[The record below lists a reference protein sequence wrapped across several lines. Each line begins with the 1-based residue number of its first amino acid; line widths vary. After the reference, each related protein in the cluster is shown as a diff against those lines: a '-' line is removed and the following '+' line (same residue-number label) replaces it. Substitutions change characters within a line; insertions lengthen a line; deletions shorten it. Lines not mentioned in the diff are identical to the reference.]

1 MSDPFEQLVGRLD
14 PLGTRQRTG
23 ERRVTSR
30 ATPSAV
36 LALLTTGDRPDLVFT
51 ERATTLRNHAGQMSF
66 PGGRIDPGD
75 VDAVA
80 AALRETHEEI
90 GLDPSA
96 VGPVGELP
104 PTRLTTEVF
113 NVTAVVGTWSGDEP
127 VAVMDTA
134 EVESIHRFAIDDL
147 VSSEHRVVVHH
158 PRGGLGSAFVF
169 GDYMVWGFTAH
180 LVDELLRLGGW
191 ERPWPRRVVE
201 IPPRF
206 LRSGL

>member
-1 MSDPFEQLVGRLD
+1 MSDWFDLLAGRLD
-14 PLGTRQRTG
+14 PLGTRQRSG
-23 ERRVTSR
+23 EHRVTSR

-36 LALLTTGDRPDLVFT
+36 LALLTSGDRPDLVFT
-51 ERATTLRNHAGQMSF
+51 ERASTLRNHAGQMSF

-75 VDAVA
+75 ADAVA

-96 VGPVGELP
+96 VGPLGELP
-104 PTRLTTEVF
+104 PTRLTTAVF
-113 NVTAVVGTWSGDEP
+113 NVTPVVATWSGDEP

-147 VSSEHRVVVHH
+147 VSPEHRVVVHH
-158 PRGGLGSAFVF
+158 PRGGVGPAFVF

-180 LVDELLRLGGW
+180 LVDELVRLGGW

-201 IPPRF
+201 IPDRF